1 MRFYQVDA
9 FTDTVFKGNPAA
21 VCVSDSWLSDDIMLK
36 LAIENNLSETAFAVG
51 RDGRYGLIWFTPG
64 GEIDLCGHATLA
76 TAFTIMNH
84 VEPGITHVDF
94 DTTSGHL
101 GVDRE
106 GDEYTL
112 DFPLIRTSEYTPEDD
127 IGDAIGCEP
136 VCCAI
141 GYRDPIAMLPTDRD
155 VIDLHPDI
163 TKIMNLNLTWT
174 VRSCLDDRIDRPGT
188 CLSAHAVGDSS
199 LAGTGLPVN
208 PLRRMLIAALTSLS
222 AVYPHTGH
230 LWMRM
235 FNVFPTCSPHWE
247 HVCDVPLGSTSMTF
261 TPAHSALS
269 EILLLSIP
277 RELLTKP
284 RVMLLPKD
292 FSHSFFTFSLS
303 ITIMS

>member
-51 RDGRYGLIWFTPG
+51 RDGRYGLRWFTPG

-94 DTTSGHL
+94 DTASGHL

-163 TKIMNLNLTWT
+163 TKIMNLKDGLGLFITA
-174 VRSCLDDRIDRPGT
+174 PGSGEYDFVSRAFWPKINVPEDPVCGSMHCSLADFWSKRLNKT
-188 CLSAHAVGDSS
+188 KMLAYEASPRGGVVGIEIVGDR
-199 LAGTGLPVN
+199 V
-208 PLRRMLIAALTSLS
+208 RLS
-222 AVYPHTGH
+222 GKAVLFATFEVDDGI
-230 LWMRM
+230 LMR
-235 FNVFPTCSPHWE
+235 
-247 HVCDVPLGSTSMTF
+247 
-261 TPAHSALS
+261 
-269 EILLLSIP
+269 
-277 RELLTKP
+277 
-284 RVMLLPKD
+284 
-292 FSHSFFTFSLS
+292 
-303 ITIMS
+303 